1 MHFHA
6 KHLWKLNLKSNPM
19 RKLLTFVASLF
30 ITGSLLAGGLVTNN
44 NQSAMFTRLQNRNA
58 STSIDAVYFNPA
70 GLTKLGNGFFLS
82 VNNQTIT
89 QTQKVKSN
97 YPYLTGTPREYVGDV
112 SAPIFPGV
120 YVVYNTGKLSLSAG
134 FNPVGGGGG
143 AKYKTGLPSFEMIVA
158 DIPPSLSSQGIPTTQ
173 YSANI
178 YFKGSSAYLGY
189 QFNIGYKI
197 NDMLSVAVGARLV
210 SATNKYSG
218 YLRNISINPTYP
230 AFGAAYSGGM
240 VLASQFFT
248 DGQTYLNGVSTQ
260 LSGTASSLQPL
271 VTGGAGS
278 VLLSDGTAVGL
289 TPTQVATLQGTI
301 TALGGNPSGMTIA
314 QSQAFFSGASATY
327 GAKAGLMGENATAS
341 KDVIV
346 DATES
351 GTGITPILSAN
362 FSPSENLN
370 IAVKYEFKTE
380 IDLKTKVPNNEG
392 GGFFFDGKE
401 LVGDMP
407 AMLSFGIDYKPIK
420 KLLLT
425 ASFNTYFDKG
435 VDYDGDPT
443 LNINEIDK
451 NFLEYG
457 LGVEYGLT
465 EKLRISAGWSHTST
479 GVNLNYQ
486 SDQTFSTNTN
496 SIGAGFGYRIT
507 PMIDLNLAY
516 QRAFYNEGSK
526 TYDHLL
532 GGVAPVSLTETYN
545 KLTWMVAV
553 GLDFYFGKK

>member
-1 MHFHA
+1 
-6 KHLWKLNLKSNPM
+6 
-19 RKLLTFVASLF
+19 
-30 ITGSLLAGGLVTNN
+30 
-44 NQSAMFTRLQNRNA
+44 
-58 STSIDAVYFNPA
+58 
-70 GLTKLGNGFFLS
+70 
-82 VNNQTIT
+82 
-89 QTQKVKSN
+89 
-97 YPYLTGTPREYVGDV
+97 
-112 SAPIFPGV
+112 
-120 YVVYNTGKLSLSAG
+120 
-134 FNPVGGGGG
+134 
-143 AKYKTGLPSFEMIVA
+143 
-158 DIPPSLSSQGIPTTQ
+158 
-173 YSANI
+173 
-178 YFKGSSAYLGY
+178 
-189 QFNIGYKI
+189 
-197 NDMLSVAVGARLV
+197 
-210 SATNKYSG
+210 
-218 YLRNISINPTYP
+218 
-230 AFGAAYSGGM
+230 
-240 VLASQFFT
+240 
-248 DGQTYLNGVSTQ
+248 
-260 LSGTASSLQPL
+260 
-271 VTGGAGS
+271 
-278 VLLSDGTAVGL
+278 
-289 TPTQVATLQGTI
+289 
-301 TALGGNPSGMTIA
+301 
-314 QSQAFFSGASATY
+314 
-327 GAKAGLMGENATAS
+327 
-341 KDVIV
+341 
-346 DATES
+346 
-351 GTGITPILSAN
+351 
-362 FSPSENLN
+362 
-370 IAVKYEFKTE
+370 
-380 IDLKTKVPNNEG
+380 
-392 GGFFFDGKE
+392 
-401 LVGDMP
+401 MP